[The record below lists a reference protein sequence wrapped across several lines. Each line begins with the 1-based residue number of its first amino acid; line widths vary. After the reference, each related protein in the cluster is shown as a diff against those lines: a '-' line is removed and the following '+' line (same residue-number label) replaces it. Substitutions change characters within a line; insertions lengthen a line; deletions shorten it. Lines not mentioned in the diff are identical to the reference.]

1 MATRPVRSR
10 FYMSP
15 RKIEAATLRISG
27 LTYNQVAAAMGISQ
41 QSAASLIAPPST
53 VARQVRARRHCADC
67 NILIPKL
74 LADQGFGKI
83 HGHIHH
89 DRLTKTPEEYNH
101 ISNLVLLCGSC
112 HPKRHARE
120 RRQSTAA

>member
-15 RKIEAATLRISG
+15 RKIEAAALKISG
-27 LTYNQVAAAMGISQ
+27 MSYAQIAKVLGISIT
-41 QSAASLIAPPST
+41 SALNLVRPPDT

-74 LADQGFGKI
+74 LTDPGFGKI
-83 HGHIHH
+83 LGHIHH
-89 DRLTKTPEEYNH
+89 DRLTKTPEE
-101 ISNLVLLCGSC
+101 
-112 HPKRHARE
+112 
-120 RRQSTAA
+120 